1 MKFSKLKN
9 TKISEAVADQI
20 LKMIENNTLKVG
32 DKLPT
37 ESELEVKL
45 GVSRTAIREGMQRLK
60 MINVLEVKPGRGT
73 FISSRAKTNLL
84 NFTNLNLKYN
94 KKTLLEILELR
105 KMIELGNIELIF
117 EKKNDEDLKEI
128 KSCLEHHEKDIGSI
142 FPPEGD
148 LSFHAALARA
158 THNSVLINFF
168 NEYLMTLILE
178 GQVGF
183 SFSKKDYQKSL
194 DINKKI
200 YESIVNNDKDTARK
214 IMEEHFEWLADELS
228 DSKTID

>member
-1 MKFSKLKN
+1 MKFNKLKN
-9 TKISEAVADQI
+9 TKISEAVASQI

-60 MINVLEVKPGRGT
+60 MINVVEVKPGRGT
-73 FISSRAKTNLL
+73 FISSKAKTNLL
-84 NFTNLNLKYN
+84 NFTNLNLEYN
-94 KKTLLEILELR
+94 KKTLIEILELR
-105 KMIELGNIELIF
+105 KIIELGNIELIF
-117 EKKNDEDLKEI
+117 MRKNDEDLKEI
-128 KSCLEHHEKDIGSI
+128 MSCLAHHEKDIGSK

-148 LSFHAALARA
+148 ISFHMALAKA

-168 NEYLMTLILE
+168 NEYLVTLILE
-178 GQVGF
+178 GLVGF

-194 DINKKI
+194 DLNKKI
-200 YESIVNNDKDTARK
+200 YDSIVNNDKAAAKKT
-214 IMEEHFEWLADELS
+214 MEEHFDWLTNMVLVSE
-228 DSKTID
+228 KKE